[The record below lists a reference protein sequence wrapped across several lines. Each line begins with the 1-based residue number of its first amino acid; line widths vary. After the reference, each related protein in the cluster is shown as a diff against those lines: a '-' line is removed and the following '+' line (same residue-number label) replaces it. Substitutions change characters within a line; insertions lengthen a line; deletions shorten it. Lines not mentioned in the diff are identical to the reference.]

1 MRVVEATTS
10 YVVVAL
16 FRRCGLTVRPRVRR
30 SKVQAPARR
39 ERGELANEVLAALAA
54 AEAPLTPAQVLADL
68 GGDLAY
74 TTVMTTLARLHE
86 KGAVTRERAGRAY
99 AYAPLD
105 GASVTAR
112 RMRQVL
118 DSADDREVV
127 LARFLDELGPDE
139 RPVLAR
145 LLRDAGRN

>member
-1 MRVVEATTS
+1 MA
-10 YVVVAL
+10 
-16 FRRCGLTVRPRVRR
+16 RRPGVRKAQQR
-30 SKVQAPARR
+30 SPARR

-54 AEAPLTPAQVLADL
+54 ADGPLTPAQVLVEL
-68 GGDLAY
+68 GDELAY

-86 KGAVTRERAGRAY
+86 KGVVTRERVGRAF
-99 AYAPLD
+99 AYALAD
-105 GASVTAR
+105 TATVTAR

-118 DSADDREVV
+118 DTGEDREVV

-145 LLRDAGRN
+145 LLRDARKR

>member
-1 MRVVEATTS
+1 MPKRSRVHESTES
-10 YVVVAL
+10 P
-16 FRRCGLTVRPRVRR
+16 G
-30 SKVQAPARR
+30 ARR
-39 ERGELANEVLAALAA
+39 ERGELGNEVLAALGAA
-54 AEAPLTPAQVLADL
+54 DGPLTPAQVQAEL

-86 KGAVTRERAGRAY
+86 KGMVARERAGRAY
-99 AYAPLD
+99 AYSLVD
-105 GASVTAR
+105 MASVTAR

-118 DSADDREVV
+118 DSGDDREVV

-145 LLRDAGRN
+145 LLRDANRR